1 MEIETFS
8 PIINVKVF
16 LLAIAGLLILATYT
30 WQFKKMIG
38 AKVQVYLQL
47 SKTFWLVT
55 MLMLAV
61 SETLADKS
69 FWVIL
74 AQATSSLSPYSW
86 LLFILQ
92 ISGQIKLIPLKLQ
105 SFILLTTAT
114 FLLMILSNP
123 WHGLYYS
130 NIMLENNILIC
141 SFG

>member
-30 WQFKKMIG
+30 WQFKKIIG

-61 SETLADKS
+61 SEALADKS

-74 AQATSSLSPYSW
+74 AQATSLLSPYLW

-105 SFILLTTAT
+105 SFILLTTTT

-130 NIMLENNILIC
+130 NIMLENNILIY

>member
-69 FWVIL
+69 FWVI
-74 AQATSSLSPYSW
+74 
-86 LLFILQ
+86 
-92 ISGQIKLIPLKLQ
+92 
-105 SFILLTTAT
+105 
-114 FLLMILSNP
+114 
-123 WHGLYYS
+123 
-130 NIMLENNILIC
+130 
-141 SFG
+141 

>member
-74 AQATSSLSPYSW
+74 AQATSLLSPYLW

-105 SFILLTTAT
+105 FFILLTTTT

>member
-74 AQATSSLSPYSW
+74 AQATSLLSPYLW

-105 SFILLTTAT
+105 SFIFLTTTT
-114 FLLMILSNP
+114 FLLVILSNP

>member
-8 PIINVKVF
+8 PIINVKFF

-69 FWVIL
+69 FWVIW
-74 AQATSSLSPYSW
+74 AQATSLLSPFYGFY
-86 LLFILQ
+86 LFC
-92 ISGQIKLIPLKLQ
+92 KLVDKL
-105 SFILLTTAT
+105 S
-114 FLLMILSNP
+114 
-123 WHGLYYS
+123 
-130 NIMLENNILIC
+130 
-141 SFG
+141 

>member
-69 FWVIL
+69 FCVIL
-74 AQATSSLSPYSW
+74 AQATSLLSPYLW

-105 SFILLTTAT
+105 SFILLTTTT

>member
-69 FWVIL
+69 FWVIW
-74 AQATSSLSPYSW
+74 AQTTSLLSPYLW

-105 SFILLTTAT
+105 SFILLTTTT
-114 FLLMILSNP
+114 FLLVILSNP

-130 NIMLENNILIC
+130 NIMLENNILIY